1 MTPIARNEI
10 LPIGE
15 YEAIRPH
22 FRARVIE
29 EKRVRRATLSPIMT
43 VIFENRDS
51 VLMQVQEMLR
61 TERITSEDGIAHEL
75 ETYNELLPQHGQL
88 SMTLFIEIADKAARE
103 QKLVDLAGLEDKVAL
118 EIGGVRVQG
127 TAADRS
133 VEGIARTTAIHY
145 FKFDLPEATRVALA
159 NGEAGIVVV
168 CEHTAEPARVEL
180 GPATVKSLSRDAA
193 AP

>member
-1 MTPIARNEI
+1 MTPIARNEV

-29 EKRVRRATLSPIMT
+29 EKRARRATLSPIMT
-43 VIFENRDS
+43 VMFENRDT

-75 ETYNELLPQHGQL
+75 ETYNELLPRQGQL

-103 QKLVDLAGLEDKVAL
+103 QKLIDLAGLEEKVAL
-118 EIGGVRVQG
+118 EIGGVRVPG
-127 TAADRS
+127 VAADRS

-145 FKFDLPEATRVALA
+145 FKFDLPEEARTKLA
-159 NGEAGIVVV
+159 SGAGIAVV
-168 CEHTAEPARVEL
+168 CEHPAERARVEL
-180 GPATVKSLSRDAA
+180 PPATVKSLARDLA